1 VLGHDARATADLGDV
16 EVGHAMFGEHRC
28 VFVLQAGARRGIVDV
43 DQLPVE
49 DQFGGRQHALAA
61 KLSGHGA
68 GGGSQRGVRAEEVAQ
83 LGQHGGVGTQI
94 GEHLAQA
101 GDSVACRVEGAVGAA
116 GVVPAML
123 PAAVL
128 ERDEVQR
135 RVAVADAPDRGA
147 QAGPPANAR
156 AAGTT

>member
-43 DQLPVE
+43 DQLPLE
-49 DQFGGRQHALAA
+49 DQLGRGQHALTA
-61 KLSGHGA
+61 KLS
-68 GGGSQRGVRAEEVAQ
+68 
-83 LGQHGGVGTQI
+83 
-94 GEHLAQA
+94 EHLAQA
-101 GDSVACRVEGAVGAA
+101 GDRVACRVEGAVGAS
-116 GVVPAML
+116 GIVPAML